1 MFVDANKDMCT
12 DGLRWGI
19 EPILA
24 VLEVAPSTYWS
35 AKRRPPC
42 QRSISDAALR
52 IEVRRV
58 FDANYAVY
66 GANKIWAQL
75 RREGHVVGRDRV
87 ARIMRQLAITG
98 VSRGVKTPFTTIPGD
113 VDGRPDRVKRNFT
126 APAPNR
132 LWVADLTYVR
142 TFAGWVYVAFIVD
155 VFSRRIVGWQASVSL
170 RSDLA
175 LDALDMALWLRRRDD
190 VSGLVHHSDRG
201 VQYLSI
207 RYTERLA
214 DSGLEAS
221 VGSKGDS
228 YDNAL
233 AETTNGL
240 YKTELIYRRTWRDID
255 EVEIATL
262 EYVDWFNHRRLHGSC
277 DMTPPAEYETMYYA
291 RLQVTT
297 PVRTN

>member
-1 MFVDANKDMCT
+1 MLRLLRIAVRRRRQRIVSGLTSWNGRIVSFAGERYFEIGSVFLRRGARPPIDEVIVFVDANKDMCT

-58 FDANYAVY
+58 FEANYAVY
-66 GANKIWAQL
+66 GANKIWVQL

-87 ARIMRQLAITG
+87 ARIMRQLAIAG

-142 TFAGWVYVAFIVD
+142 TFTGWVYVAFIVD
-155 VFSRRIVGWQASVSL
+155 VFSRRIVGWQAPVSL

-175 LDALDMALWLRRRDD
+175 LDALDRCSPGCLRRTR
-190 VSGLVHHSDRG
+190 SAPRSR
-201 VQYLSI
+201 
-207 RYTERLA
+207 
-214 DSGLEAS
+214 
-221 VGSKGDS
+221 
-228 YDNAL
+228 
-233 AETTNGL
+233 
-240 YKTELIYRRTWRDID
+240 
-255 EVEIATL
+255 
-262 EYVDWFNHRRLHGSC
+262 
-277 DMTPPAEYETMYYA
+277 P
-291 RLQVTT
+291 
-297 PVRTN
+297 